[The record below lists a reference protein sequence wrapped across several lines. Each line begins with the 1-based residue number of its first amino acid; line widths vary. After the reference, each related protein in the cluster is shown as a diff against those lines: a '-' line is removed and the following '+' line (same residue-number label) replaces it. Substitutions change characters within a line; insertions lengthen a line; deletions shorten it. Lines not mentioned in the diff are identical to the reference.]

1 MIRMTLRQF
10 RLPALVGVVALV
22 LAGAYLLRLGA
33 DIRAVPDPARLPD
46 RYAQTMLFLAG
57 GFALVPAL
65 IGAFW
70 GAPLV
75 ARELEQGTHRLVWN
89 QSVPRRRW
97 LAVKLAVLSV
107 AAALVAGVL
116 GALLTWAAAPV
127 DRVAGD
133 RFSTVL
139 FGARGIAP
147 VGYAVFGLVLGVV
160 AGLVLRRTL
169 PAMAVVFLAVVVVQL
184 AVPNLL
190 RPHYLPPERV
200 TVPMTSE
207 AVNRARN
214 LGSITGSPV
223 VGGLDVPGAWVT
235 DISPLRTADGRQLS
249 DEAFGTCFRDPPRTG
264 ASGTFGDTAV
274 CLGKLD
280 LHVDLAYQPNRRFW
294 AFQWIELALHL
305 GAAGL
310 LAAFGLWHVRRR
322 AG

>member
-10 RLPALVGVVALV
+10 RLPALAGAVLLA
-22 LAGAYLLRLGA
+22 LAGAYLLRLGT
-33 DIRAVPDPARLPD
+33 DIRAVPDPAQLPD

-97 LAVKLAVLSV
+97 LAVKLAVLSA

-139 FGARGIAP
+139 FGARGVVP
-147 VGYAVFGLVLGVV
+147 VGYAVFAFVLGVV
-160 AGLVLRRTL
+160 AGLLLRRTL
-169 PAMAVVFLAVVVVQL
+169 PAMAVVFLAVVLAQL
-184 AVPNLL
+184 AVPNLV

-200 TVPMTSE
+200 TVPMTAE

-235 DISPLRTADGRQLS
+235 DISPLRTADGRRLS
-249 DEAFGTCFRDPPRTG
+249 DAAFGACFRDPPRTG
-264 ASGTFGDTAV
+264 ATGTFGDTAV

-280 LHVDLAYQPNRRFW
+280 LHVDLAYQPNHRFW
-294 AFQWIELALHL
+294 TFQWIELALHL
-305 GAAGL
+305 GVAGL
-310 LAAFGLWHVRRR
+310 LAALGLWHVRRR